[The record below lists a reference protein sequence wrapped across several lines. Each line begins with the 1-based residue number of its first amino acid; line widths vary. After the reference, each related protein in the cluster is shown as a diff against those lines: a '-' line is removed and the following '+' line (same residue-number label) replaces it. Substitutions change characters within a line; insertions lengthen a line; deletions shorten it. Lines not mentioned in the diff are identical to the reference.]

1 MSQTKFSL
9 PWLEISKERLA
20 ELAIAEKACYE
31 VAKVRRLTSTA
42 GVWGHKESDTMEQ
55 LCFTHFISTEEETS

>member
-1 MSQTKFSL
+1 MSQTEFSL

-42 GVWGHKESDTMEQ
+42 GV
-55 LCFTHFISTEEETS
+55 CETPGKSIHSHGLNFLGGS